1 MFNLRN
7 HNTADRR
14 RQSFLLCCSAFCF
27 FLLNVGAAFAQTTTF
42 TYQGRFTDS
51 TVVQPTN
58 GVYNMQFAL
67 FDAVAGGNQIG
78 ATITVPA
85 VSVVNGIFTV
95 PLDYTAAELCVK

>member
-1 MFNLRN
+1 MKIQVLR
-7 HNTADRR
+7 AK
-14 RQSFLLCCSAFCF
+14 FLIFAAAVLCGFAI
-27 FLLNVGAAFAQTTTF
+27 VGAAQTTAF
-42 TYQGRFTDS
+42 TCQGRFTDS

-78 ATITVPA
+78 STITVPA

>member
-1 MFNLRN
+1 MSKFFCAK
-7 HNTADRR
+7 HNA
-14 RQSFLLCCSAFCF
+14 LLLFILFSMLSISA
-27 FLLNVGAAFAQTTTF
+27 AAQTTAF

-78 ATITVPA
+78 STITVPA